1 MSFEVIVTVFNIFLI
16 MNSKEEIFNKAKKLH
31 VSGNINDAKKLY
43 LELIEIDGDN
53 FLFQNLLGTT
63 LLQLK
68 KYDEAIKH
76 LAISIK
82 LNPNFAESFGN
93 KGIAHAEKKQYQE
106 AISNYDKAIN
116 LKKKFFDVYLN
127 KGIALKNI
135 HKYDEALKYYD
146 FCIKVNPENPKIYSN
161 LGNLFLKQKKFKE
174 ALKVLDKAISLQ
186 GKFAEAYAIRGEVN
200 QLLGNYKQAIVDY
213 ERALKI
219 DSNLDYIHGNILHSK
234 MYINEWDNF
243 DLQISKLREEINNKK
258 KVITPFPLLSLIDDP
273 KMHKDVAE
281 KHSKDSFPFFLNKEK
296 IRPKLKDKIN
306 VGYFSADFINHATL
320 HLISDVFKNHNKSE
334 FKISGFNYGL
344 KKDKMTHKV
353 SKYFHN
359 FFDCE
364 NLSDEEIAN
373 LSQKNNIHIAVDLKG
388 YTLNSRTGIF
398 HNNPAPIKINY
409 LGYPGTLGTKCY
421 NYIIADKIVLPQ
433 KEIKNFTE
441 EILYL
446 PNCYQPN
453 QLKIDV
459 SQKNLTKKEVGLP
472 EKNFIFGC
480 LNNGYKITPLIFNS
494 WMNILK
500 TSEKSILWLLEISDE
515 GKENLA
521 KEASKSGVDPKR
533 IIFAKKLPVEEHL
546 ERIKFIDL
554 FLDTFPCNAHTT
566 ASEVIRMGVPIVT
579 LKGNSFA
586 SRVSS
591 SILKNVGL
599 EELIVNNINDYTD
612 VAIKIA
618 SDKKKLWDLKNHLT
632 IKDNTK
638 KLFDSKKFTENLE
651 EIYKNIIKLNN
662 QFFI

>member
-1 MSFEVIVTVFNIFLI
+1 

-116 LKKKFFDVYLN
+116 LKKNFFDVYLN

-334 FKISGFNYGL
+334 FEIYGFSYGGIDDEWTKKI
-344 KKDKMTHKV
+344 K
-353 SKYFHN
+353 KYFSK
-359 FFDCE
+359 FYDISK
-364 NLSDEEIAN
+364 LSTKEI
-373 LSQKNNIHIAVDLKG
+373 LDTVHKNNLQIAVNLTG
-388 YTLNSRTGIF
+388 HTLNAKDDIF
-398 HNNPAPIKINY
+398 YYQMAPTQINY
-409 LGYPGTLGTKCY
+409 LGYPGTLGSKIY
-421 NYIIADKIVLPQ
+421 KYIIADKIILPKQ
-433 KEIKNFTE
+433 FEKNYSE
-441 EILYL
+441 EVLYL

-453 QLKIDV
+453 QANREV
-459 SQKNLTKKEVGLP
+459 SQKKFQRQDFNLP
-472 EKNFIFGC
+472 KNDFVFGC
-480 LNNGYKITPLIFNS
+480 FNNNYKITPIIFSCWMKILRESENS
-494 WMNILK
+494 V
-500 TSEKSILWLLEISDE
+500 LWLFLENNM
-515 GKENLA
+515 GKKNLE
-521 KEASKSGVDPKR
+521 KEAIKNGVNPKR
-533 IIFAKKLPVEEHL
+533 IIFTGRIAGEDHL
-546 ERIKFIDL
+546 IRIGFIDL
-554 FLDTFPCNAHTT
+554 FLDTYPYNAHTT
-566 ASEVIRMGVPIVT
+566 ASEAIRMGVPVLTIM
-579 LKGNSFA
+579 GQSFA
-586 SRVSS
+586 SRVASS
-591 SILKNVGL
+591 LLKNVGL
-599 EELIVNNINDYTD
+599 EELIVNNIDDYVKT
-612 VAIKIA
+612 ALKIA
-618 SDKKKLWDLKNHLT
+618 GDRKKLQDLKNHLN
-632 IKDNTK
+632 KPDNTK
-638 KLFDSKKFTENLE
+638 KLFDSKNFTKDLE
-651 EIYKNIIKLNN
+651 EIYKNVIKLNY
-662 QFFI
+662 